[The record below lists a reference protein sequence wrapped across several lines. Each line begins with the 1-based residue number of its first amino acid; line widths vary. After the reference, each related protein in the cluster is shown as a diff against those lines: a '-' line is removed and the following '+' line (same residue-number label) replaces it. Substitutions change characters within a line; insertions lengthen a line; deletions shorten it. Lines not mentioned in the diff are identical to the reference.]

1 MTNEQIKIILGTRG
15 QCHNA
20 SNVTLLFVRYD
31 FEGELSIKRHQSSLN
46 GNGRSVIQEVC
57 GSFGTFLTKSDERE
71 EELLKFLNN
80 VNSESCGILEI
91 FGTITKYVSPSLY

>member
-1 MTNEQIKIILGTRG
+1 MSRCPQGTTTFKG
-15 QCHNA
+15 
-20 SNVTLLFVRYD
+20 FVRYD
-31 FEGELSIKRHQSSLN
+31 FQGGLSIKIKMHQSSLN

>member
-1 MTNEQIKIILGTRG
+1 MLGTRR
-15 QCHNA
+15 QCPYA
-20 SNVTLLFVRYD
+20 QGFRIYVVYYD
-31 FEGELSIKRHQSSLN
+31 FEGGLSIKMHQSSLN